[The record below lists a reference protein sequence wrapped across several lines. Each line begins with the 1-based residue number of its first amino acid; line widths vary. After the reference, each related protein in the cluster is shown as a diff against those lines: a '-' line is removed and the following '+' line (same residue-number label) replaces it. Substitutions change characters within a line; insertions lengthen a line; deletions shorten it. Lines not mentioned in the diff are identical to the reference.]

1 MTLEEVNNKIKEK
14 EQELEEL
21 KKIRQEIKD
30 QVNLDVEK
38 DRFITEFTN
47 VLDNYRS
54 HFEFYDFSR
63 IINKLL
69 GCVHINVINN
79 FYKTGNISER
89 LIQYEIRHIWNP
101 WVTSVVKKV
110 TKNRV
115 SGIKDRAGNL
125 NVNSEE
131 LNEIKRILNEKTK
144 EFCDR
149 LWI

>member
-21 KKIRQEIKD
+21 KKIRQSIKD
-30 QVNLDVEK
+30 QVNLDAEK
-38 DRFITEFTN
+38 DRFITEFTDA
-47 VLDNYRS
+47 LDNCRS
-54 HFEFYDFSR
+54 HFEYHDFSR
-63 IINKLL
+63 IMDKLL
-69 GCVHINVINN
+69 NCHYISWIN
-79 FYKTGNISER
+79 FYKTGNKNEY
-89 LIQYEIRHIWNP
+89 LIRQEIRHIWNP
-101 WVTSVVKKV
+101 LVTKVVRNV

-131 LNEIKRILNEKTK
+131 LNEIKRILNEKIK